1 MQLKDGIG
9 MVMPEDTMYPK
20 EIKLYEQQIIDKS
33 DITVDEFEKITTL
46 TKNRIVFLD
55 TQVNII
61 FTDNGKDNRI
71 VFPRP
76 GYHSKSGNVKSKNKL
91 QDE

>member
-1 MQLKDGIG
+1 

>member
-1 MQLKDGIG
+1 MVQLKNGIG
-9 MVMPEDTMYPK
+9 MIMPEDTMYPK
-20 EIKLYEQQIIDKS
+20 EIKLYEQQVIDKS

-46 TKNRIVFLD
+46 IKNRIVYLD

-71 VFPRP
+71 IFSRP

-91 QDE
+91 